1 MDLLILDLDGTL
13 IDSKLDL
20 AQAVNAMRA
29 SMGFGPLENDR
40 VYSYVGNGAPALI
53 RRALPAEASEPEIE
67 RGLEYFLA
75 YYREHKLDNT
85 TLYPGVRDA
94 LDRFYEHGVKM
105 AVLTNKPV
113 NVSTAILEGL
123 GVGKHFLR
131 IYGGNSFAFKKPNP
145 IGVETLLAETGVARE
160 CAMMVGDS
168 GVDVKTARNANI
180 KCCGVTYGFQPETL
194 VEEPPDMLVDRMEDL
209 VDVVLATKETK

>member
-1 MDLLILDLDGTL
+1 MG
-13 IDSKLDL
+13 L
-20 AQAVNAMRA
+20 A
-29 SMGFGPLENDR
+29 PLENEL
-40 VYSYVGNGAPALI
+40 VYSYVGNGVPALI
-53 RRALPAEASEPEIE
+53 RRALPAESEQEIE
-67 RGLEYFLA
+67 RALQYFLT
-75 YYREHKLDNT
+75 YYGEHKLDNT

-113 NVSTAILEGL
+113 DVSTAILDGL

-131 IYGGNSFAFKKPNP
+131 IYGGNSLAFKKPNP

-160 CAMMVGDS
+160 RALMVGDS

-194 VEEPPDMLVDRMEDL
+194 VEEPPDILVDRMGDL
-209 VDVVLATKETK
+209 ADQLLASKEKK